1 MDYPFYYNGKRA
13 GTLSTAESGIY
24 TVFRL
29 TAEGIGEKM
38 LRVSVYGAGKEAC
51 LGLAEVREGK
61 LDFEKKLSRQSMKAF
76 PQKIEYASRAGEAA
90 EEKTDSE
97 EPEKRTEEQGLVWKK
112 RPDGSLFARD
122 AAGGIVALPAEVRA
136 EAGKGRI
143 KVIEGRSYMLFRY

>member
-1 MDYPFYYNGKRA
+1 MDYPFYYNGQRA

-38 LRVSVYGAGKEAC
+38 LHVSVYGAGKEAC
-51 LGLAEVREGK
+51 LGLAEARAGK
-61 LDFEKKLSRQSMKAF
+61 LCFEKRLSRQSMRAF
-76 PQKIEYASRAGEAA
+76 PPKIEYAARAGEAA
-90 EEKTDSE
+90 EEKTDGE
-97 EPEKRTEEQGLVWKK
+97 EPEKITEEQGLLWEK

-122 AAGGIVALPAEVRA
+122 AAGGIVALPAELRT
-136 EAGKGRI
+136 EAGKSRI